1 MTERLLQYIWQFQY
15 YNNGHLQ
22 TTEGEPLQI
31 LQSGTYNT
39 NQGPDFLNA
48 KIRSGETTWA
58 GNIEMHINASDW
70 EIHEHS
76 QDKNYSNIIL
86 HVVWKNDAVI
96 ALPFPTLELQERVSS
111 ILLKKYE
118 ELMQSTLF
126 IPCQQHIRKVSTL
139 TFIAWKE
146 RLLVERLQQR
156 ALHVQSLLAKNNQH
170 WEESFW
176 WMLAKNF
183 GAKINA
189 DAFEKIAQTIPVTI
203 LAKHKNQ
210 VQQLEALLM
219 GQAAM
224 LDKNFKE
231 DYPAMLRREYIFLQK
246 KYSLQKAHAP
256 LYFLRM
262 RPANFPTIR
271 LAQLAALI
279 QQSQHLFSIIK
290 EAIHLDDIKKLLSVT
305 ANDYWHY
312 HYRFEEETS
321 FKKKILGQQMI
332 QNILINTV
340 VPVIYAYGYLNN
352 NEAYK
357 NKALLWMEQ
366 ITAEKNSITKGFQSL
381 GVENKSAFD
390 SQALIQLKN
399 HYCNY
404 KQCLQCA
411 VGNQILKGGVEVNMQ

>member
-15 YNNGHLQ
+15 YNNGNLQ
-22 TTEGEPLQI
+22 TAEGEPLQI

-48 KIRSGETTWA
+48 KIKSGKTTWA

-76 QDKNYSNIIL
+76 QDKNYNNIIL
-86 HVVWKNDAVI
+86 HVVWNNDGVI
-96 ALPFPTLELQERVSS
+96 ALPFPTLELQQRVSS
-111 ILLKKYE
+111 ILLGKYE
-118 ELMQSTLF
+118 ELMQSALF
-126 IPCQQHIRKVSTL
+126 IPCQQHILKVSPITL
-139 TFIAWKE
+139 VAWKE

-156 ALHVQSLLAKNNQH
+156 ALYIESLLAKNNQH
-170 WEESFW
+170 WEETFW

-189 DAFEKIAQTIPVTI
+189 DAFEKIAQSIPVNV

-210 VQQLEALLM
+210 VHQLEALLM

-224 LDKNFKE
+224 LDKNFEE

-246 KYSLQKAHAP
+246 KYGLQKVHAP
-256 LYFLRM
+256 IYFLRM

-290 EAIHLDDIKKLLSVT
+290 EAIHVADIKKLLSVT

-312 HYRFEEETS
+312 HYRFEEQTAY
-321 FKKKILGQQMI
+321 KKKILGEQMI

-340 VPVIYAYGYLNN
+340 VPVVYAYGYLNN
-352 NEAYK
+352 NETYK

-366 ITAEKNSITKGFQSL
+366 ITAEKNSITKGFQLL

-411 VGNQILKGGVEVNMQ
+411 VGNQILKGVL